1 MKNSKR
7 KVVNQQVLKK
17 LLDKAVNNYSSENIE
32 ALAEGERSADEILS
46 GEDRKRLGALIDP
59 DYPKFAEIYE
69 PVRDAEC
76 MMRWAE
82 HEMYFKAGWAFGQ
95 RHKHAKLRCARN
107 RPGE

>member
-1 MKNSKR
+1 MKRQNPE
-7 KVVNQQVLKK
+7 K
-17 LLDKAVNNYSSENIE
+17 LFNDVINNYSPEDIK
-32 ALAEGERSADEILS
+32 ALADGERSADEILS

-69 PVRDAEC
+69 PARDAEC

-82 HEMYFKAGWAFGQ
+82 HEMYFKLGWAVGL
-95 RHKHAKLRCARN
+95 RHKPARLRCARN